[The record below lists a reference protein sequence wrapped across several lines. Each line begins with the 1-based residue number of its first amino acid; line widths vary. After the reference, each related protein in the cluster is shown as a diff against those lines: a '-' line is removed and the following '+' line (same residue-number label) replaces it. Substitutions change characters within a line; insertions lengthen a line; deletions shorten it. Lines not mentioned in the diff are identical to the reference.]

1 MFHWRKLVYYGML
14 FLLTALLMC
23 ELKLL
28 WRSVYIKI
36 YSLCRYALTNIFL
49 CFYVVLTSILSC
61 LIRTLRVQSVV
72 VCSFLFFSFS
82 LLNGRALLMCE
93 LKLFVTICLY
103 KNIFSM
109 QTQSSALL
117 LLFTDTQ
124 HNADHRNIRLHTHD
138 SFCLYFSVSCV
149 LTDTDLVLLQI
160 CIVNCVK
167 MFVCVKHLFW
177 GAIKPTAKLY
187 FWQLGL
193 TEFYRGF
200 L

>member
-1 MFHWRKLVYYGML
+1 MQVCIDKHIFVFLCCFNINIVVFNTHFACTECCCLLFSVL
-14 FLLTALLMC
+14 FLLSP
-23 ELKLL
+23 ERK
-28 WRSVYIKI
+28 SVTDVW
-36 YSLCRYALTNIFL
+36 AEA
-49 CFYVVLTSILSC
+49 V
-61 LIRTLRVQSVV
+61 
-72 VCSFLFFSFS
+72 
-82 LLNGRALLMCE
+82 
-93 LKLFVTICLY
+93 VTICLY

>member
-72 VCSFLFFSFS
+72 VCSFLLF
-82 LLNGRALLMCE
+82 LLSPERKSVTDVWAE
-93 LKLFVTICLY
+93 AVVTICLY
-103 KNIFSM
+103 KIYSLCRPNPALSCCYLLILNTTQTTEIFGYMNIKI
-109 QTQSSALL
+109 SS
-117 LLFTDTQ
+117 
-124 HNADHRNIRLHTHD
+124 HG
-138 SFCLYFSVSCV
+138 
-149 LTDTDLVLLQI
+149 
-160 CIVNCVK
+160 
-167 MFVCVKHLFW
+167 FVFH
-177 GAIKPTAKLY
+177 
-187 FWQLGL
+187 
-193 TEFYRGF
+193 
-200 L
+200 